1 MTAFQ
6 LFKWLMNNVDTL
18 IIKMPLTDDILNT
31 QCYDKV
37 DECKPLEYNSNKIK
51 HADYKHTKTRQTI
64 IIKYYVILKI
74 LHLEPHMSH
83 IYAGLIITII
93 SKSL

>member
-51 HADYKHTKTRQTI
+51 HAD
-64 IIKYYVILKI
+64 
-74 LHLEPHMSH
+74 
-83 IYAGLIITII
+83 
-93 SKSL
+93 